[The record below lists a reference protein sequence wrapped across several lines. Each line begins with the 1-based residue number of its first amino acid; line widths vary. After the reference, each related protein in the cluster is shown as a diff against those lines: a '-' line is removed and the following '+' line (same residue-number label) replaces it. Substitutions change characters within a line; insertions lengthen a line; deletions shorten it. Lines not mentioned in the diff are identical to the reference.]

1 MDTMSRF
8 RCPECGAEKQLKPKF
23 GGEIISVYCLR
34 HTAGVDNH
42 VRPVYMTLV
51 LKRAAASTERTLAPV
66 AA

>member
-1 MDTMSRF
+1 MSRF
-8 RCPECGAEKQLKPKF
+8 RCPECGREKQLEAKF

-42 VRPVYMTLV
+42 VRPVYMTLAVEPV
-51 LKRAAASTERTLAPV
+51 LATTERTLVPL